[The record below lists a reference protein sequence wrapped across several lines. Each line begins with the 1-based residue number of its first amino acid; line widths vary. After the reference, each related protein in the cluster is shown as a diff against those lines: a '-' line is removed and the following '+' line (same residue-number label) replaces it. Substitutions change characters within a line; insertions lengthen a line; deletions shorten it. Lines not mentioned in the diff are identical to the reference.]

1 MAAPPAVPLPAAPR
15 VPARSGHGAPRAAG
29 WRGRHRVPL
38 SCAPSS
44 YSASSIVRIEI
55 AALNPHVVWSRAG
68 VSASGAVLC
77 CLRWLFSPRTACSSP
92 GTRALHRVRPSA
104 CGMLP
109 SGRPLPRAW
118 LTLQLLG
125 GVAFKNWLRL
135 DMPSCCFGS
144 WKTDGKE
151 NASLSQPGVAQN
163 RNRLIY
169 IPLHEYL
176 PHEFLIHLA
185 ESVPGGD

>member
-1 MAAPPAVPLPAAPR
+1 MSRRGAGTALP
-15 VPARSGHGAPRAAG
+15 GL
-29 WRGRHRVPL
+29 RGGTASL

-55 AALNPHVVWSRAG
+55 AALNPHVVWSREGA
-68 VSASGAVLC
+68 SASGAMLC
-77 CLRWLFSPRTACSSP
+77 RLWWLFSPRIACSSP
-92 GTRALHRVRPSA
+92 GTRALQRGHPSV
-104 CGMLP
+104 CGVLP
-109 SGRPLPRAW
+109 SGHPLPRAW
-118 LTLQLLG
+118 LKLQLLG
-125 GVAFKNWLRL
+125 GDAFKNWLRL
-135 DMPSCCFGS
+135 DMPSCCFGR

-176 PHEFLIHLA
+176 PHEFLIHLV
-185 ESVPGGD
+185 ESIRGGD